1 MKPVATFSGIA
12 IVMVAVL
19 VWLVG
24 ATVIGIAVSFVLNLL
39 FSTDTSNLIGF
50 IVGLTL
56 MTTLTV
62 IATKG
67 EQ

>member
-62 IATKG
+62 MATKG